1 MTRHGIALLMLSI
14 IAIAGWAYNVNY
26 NTKAAIERVSSLR
39 AEIAAEREALRV
51 LKVEWAYLNAPDR
64 LARLVAEHNDHLQL
78 VPMVPG
84 AFGIS
89 AAVPFPPKSL
99 EERQNEEIYTS
110 IYPQVGG
117 VPVPVARPTDRPAPS
132 GVSGAGRQR
141 AAARAVSASWGGE

>member
-26 NTKAAIERVSSLR
+26 NTKAAIERVSTLR
-39 AEIAAEREALRV
+39 SEIAAEREALRV

-64 LARLVAEHNDHLQL
+64 LSRLVGEHNDHLHL

-89 AAVPFPPKSL
+89 AAVPFPPKTL
-99 EERQNEEIYTS
+99 EERQNEEVYTS
-110 IYPQVGG
+110 VYPRVGG
-117 VPVPVARPTDRPAPS
+117 IPVPVARPVPGAAPS
-132 GVSGAGRQR
+132 GASAVGRDR
-141 AAARAVSASWGGE
+141 AAARAVTAAWSSE